1 MNLKRELNKMNSSD
15 LKSICLEL
23 GIKYNGNKHKT
34 IENILKP
41 LNNKYKWS
49 SIKGCFKCSKKNKKI
64 ELQQN
69 KYNKLQQ
76 NKKKIELEDP
86 ELEEYWK
93 NVKEKSKYLRPDFSN
108 SYIIDGKRSPNLEVY
123 SNSESPTGFSIIG
136 NHKPVSPAT
145 VGRELFPANLRRR
158 NSSSN
163 FKKII

>member
-1 MNLKRELNKMNSSD
+1 MNLKSELQKMNITD

-49 SIKGCFKCSKKNKKI
+49 SIRGCFKCGKK
-64 ELQQN
+64 N

-76 NKKKIELEDP
+76 DKKKIELEDP
-86 ELEEYWK
+86 ELKEYWK
-93 NVKEKSKYLRPDFSN
+93 NVKEKSKFVPPDFSN
-108 SYIIDGKRSPNLEVY
+108 FEYIDAKQSPNLVAY
-123 SNSESPTGFSIIG
+123 SNSKSPTGFSIIG
-136 NHKPVSPAT
+136 NSGFPLPTVDKPVSPAT
-145 VGRELFPANLRRR
+145 INQHLFSSLRRR

-163 FKKII
+163 F